1 MSDLKKQVD
10 DLPNKAVKDA
20 QRAINQV
27 VAGHNLSNCM
37 ACDDPGEKGGK
48 SKSSKPKSKSN
59 SDSKPKS
66 NSDSKPKSDSD
77 SKPKSDNN
85 DSDSGDSGESNDDSK
100 SGGSFEH
107 FGQKE
112 STNIAKFL
120 QSMTEKNY
128 AEANKYLK
136 AVVDLKIAGKIRNL

>member
-77 SKPKSDNN
+77 SKPGFNSKGCPSISFDSNSSVHSD
-85 DSDSGDSGESNDDSK
+85 
-100 SGGSFEH
+100 
-107 FGQKE
+107 QKRTHE
-112 STNIAKFL
+112 MPVRFPERLTVTFIIASVF
-120 QSMTEKNY
+120 
-128 AEANKYLK
+128 A
-136 AVVDLKIAGKIRNL
+136 